1 MATEKE
7 ALQDRAR
14 ELGIDPD
21 QTVEQLK
28 TAIDAETSDDQSAQ
42 SDTTTP
48 GIATPA
54 ENAALE
60 HSEGGST
67 TRDDRL
73 DAGVPML
80 QGDPS
85 EPTGPEDALGQ
96 GPKRGD
102 YRDRVPG
109 NPMESIPNPKAGQPV
124 MADDGDG
131 GEVVVD
137 YEPHSILVAQ
147 KPRTED
153 IGDVAGE
160 KGGVTTSA

>member
-1 MATEKE
+1 MTEKE
-7 ALQDRAR
+7 DLQARAR
-14 ELGIDPD
+14 ELGLDDSGTIDELKASIASTEGAGVPD
-21 QTVEQLK
+21 QSVE
-28 TAIDAETSDDQSAQ
+28 
-42 SDTTTP
+42 
-48 GIATPA
+48 IATP
-54 ENAALE
+54 EQNAALE

-80 QGDPS
+80 QGDAS

-109 NPMESIPNPKAGQPV
+109 NPHESIPNPKAGQPITR
-124 MADDGDG
+124 DDGDG
-131 GEVVVD
+131 NDVVVD
-137 YEPHSILVAQ
+137 YEPHSILVQQ